1 MIGNKY
7 DILIN
12 LLGNEKFILAIENED
27 ESVSV
32 IISNNNAPKDTNWQI
47 ESVKRILNKMMELE

>member
-47 ESVKRILNKMMELE
+47 ESVKRILNKMMEEH